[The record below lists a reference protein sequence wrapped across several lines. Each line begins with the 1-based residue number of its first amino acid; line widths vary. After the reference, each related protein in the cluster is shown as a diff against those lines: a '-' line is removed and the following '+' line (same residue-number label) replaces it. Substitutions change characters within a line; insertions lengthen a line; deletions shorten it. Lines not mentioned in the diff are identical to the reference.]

1 MTIDW
6 DKMDGLIPAIVQ
18 HADTGE
24 VRMLGYM
31 NREAFDAT
39 KESGRV
45 TFWSRSRGELWE
57 KGATSG
63 DTLELVDMRA
73 DCDGDALLVLARP
86 AGPTCHLG
94 TTSCFGDDGAPGVGF
109 LGELAGVISARAAD
123 ADAQASYT
131 ARLLAKG
138 VKRTAQKVGE
148 EGVETALAATA
159 GDKQETASEA
169 ADLLYHL
176 LVLLKAADVPLEDV
190 LAVLRDR
197 HKS

>member
-1 MTIDW
+1 MKLDW

-31 NREAFDAT
+31 NREAFEAT
-39 KESGRV
+39 QASGKV
-45 TFWSRSRGELWE
+45 TFWSRARGELWE

-63 DTLELVDMRA
+63 DTLDLVDIRA

-94 TTSCFGDDGAPGVGF
+94 TASCFGDQGAPGVGF
-109 LGELAGVISARAAD
+109 LGELANVISDRAAD

-138 VKRTAQKVGE
+138 IKRCAQKVGE
-148 EGVETALAATA
+148 EGVETALAATV
-159 GDKQETASEA
+159 GDRQETASEA

-176 LVLLKAADVPLEDV
+176 LVLLEAAQVPLDDV
-190 LAVLRDR
+190 LSVLKDR

>member
-1 MTIDW
+1 MKLDW
-6 DKMDGLIPAIVQ
+6 DKMDGMIPAIVQ

-31 NREAFDAT
+31 NREALEAT
-39 KESGRV
+39 QASGKV

-57 KGATSG
+57 KGKTSG
-63 DTLELVDMRA
+63 DTLELVDIRS

-94 TTSCFGDDGAPGVGF
+94 TPSCFGDKGAPGVGF
-109 LGELAGVISARAAD
+109 LGELANIISARAAD

-159 GDKQETASEA
+159 GDKEETANEA

-176 LVLLKAADVPLEDV
+176 LVLLEAAQVPLDDV
-190 LAVLRDR
+190 LEILRDR
-197 HKS
+197 HKA

>member
-1 MTIDW
+1 
-6 DKMDGLIPAIVQ
+6 MDGLIPAIVQ
-18 HADTGE
+18 HVDTGE

-31 NREAFDAT
+31 NREALDAT
-39 KESGRV
+39 NASGKV
-45 TFWSRSRGELWE
+45 TFWSRSRRELWR

-63 DTLELVDMRA
+63 DTLELVDIRA

-86 AGPTCHLG
+86 TGPTCHLG
-94 TTSCFGDDGAPGVGF
+94 TSSCFGEQGAPGVGF
-109 LGELAGVISARAAD
+109 LGELADVISERAAK

-131 ARLLAKG
+131 ARLLAEG
-138 VKRTAQKVGE
+138 VKRSAQKVGE

-176 LVLLKAADVPLEDV
+176 LVLLEATDVPLDDV
-190 LAVLRDR
+190 LDVLRDR
-197 HKS
+197 HKA